1 MWTKTTSFSRKRD
14 GKIIFK
20 VKKCHSLAV
29 RPDWAIFQKF
39 VLINFRTKV
48 VQLFGDFREHYE
60 NIPLKVKAALVTF
73 WATSKHLG

>member
-1 MWTKTTSFSRKRD
+1 M
-14 GKIIFK
+14 
-20 VKKCHSLAV
+20 

-73 WATSKHLG
+73 CFARNPDRGFSAIKTPSMKIAKN

>member
-1 MWTKTTSFSRKRD
+1 M
-14 GKIIFK
+14 
-20 VKKCHSLAV
+20 

-73 WATSKHLG
+73 WATLKHLG